1 MKKGRI
7 LITPRSLSKNGHPGL
22 TDLIKAGYELLTP
35 FPGLMPSEEDLEEV
49 LPGCIGYLAG
59 VEKINGKVLEKCPDL
74 KVISRNGVGIDNVD
88 IKTAEKMGI
97 ALRTTPGANS
107 RGVAELTIGLLFSLV
122 RSIPLVNQSI
132 KTGKWD
138 RFLGMEIQG
147 KTLGVIGTGMIG
159 QQVIFLAAGMGMK
172 ILAYDLYQD
181 KALRSRMDIQ
191 YLPLKE
197 VLAQSDIITL
207 HCPAGDTPLID
218 EKAIARMTGESYLIN
233 TARSALVD
241 ETALFSALD
250 SGKLTGYAVD
260 VFEKEP
266 PVMTPLLLHKR
277 VITTAH
283 IGGFTIE
290 SVDRATQAAVKNI
303 LDILEVI

>member
-1 MKKGRI
+1 MQKGKI

-22 TDLIKAGYELLTP
+22 TDLVKAGYELSIP
-35 FPGLMPSEEDLEEV
+35 FPGLMPSEEDLGEV

-59 VEKINGKVLEKCPDL
+59 VEKINGKLLAKCPDL

-88 IKTAEKMGI
+88 MKAAERMGI
-97 ALRTTPGANS
+97 VLKTTPGANT

-132 KTGKWD
+132 RTGEWD
-138 RFLGMEIQG
+138 RPLGMEIQG

-159 QQVIFLAAGMGMK
+159 QQVISLAAGMGMK
-172 ILAYDLYQD
+172 ILAYDLYPVE
-181 KALRSRMDIQ
+181 ALCSRRDLQ
-191 YLPLKE
+191 YHSLEE
-197 VLAQSDIITL
+197 VLSQSDIITL
-207 HCPAGDTPLID
+207 HCPAGEIPVID
-218 EKAIARMTGESYLIN
+218 EKAIARMKQGSFLIN

-241 ETALFSALD
+241 EAALFLALD
-250 SGKLTGYAVD
+250 SGKITGYAVD

-266 PVMTPLLLHKR
+266 PVLTPLLLHKR

-290 SVDRATQAAVKNI
+290 SVDRATRGAVKNI
-303 LDILEVI
+303 LAVLETN